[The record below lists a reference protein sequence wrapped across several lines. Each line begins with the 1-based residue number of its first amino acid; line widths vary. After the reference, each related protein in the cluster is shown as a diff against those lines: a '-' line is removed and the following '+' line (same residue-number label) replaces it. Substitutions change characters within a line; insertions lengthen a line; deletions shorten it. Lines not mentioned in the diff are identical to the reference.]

1 MLRVKD
7 RVILSWANRMSLT
20 EIVRT
25 CIFPYTKW
33 SEQRVE
39 QQRSGV
45 IRTNQFYLLEFFKVC
60 WVWFFLY
67 LQNFRLQKFSSLCS
81 WHPQRLPFAA
91 WKIKIY
97 LEPQV
102 QVVLSGAREKWGKLR
117 FFCHIHNAKCN
128 QNYNLGCAD
137 CSVTSLTVL
146 SRMSIFP
153 TLNGPRQRI
162 RAVTIQHQPDH
173 FAFIQVDLVPSL
185 LTLKIARW
193 VLFTTKTN

>member
-1 MLRVKD
+1 MAKNTGGDYYWEKGQPNVKGKGSGYSE
-7 RVILSWANRMSLT
+7 LSKSYELNWGCKDLH
-20 EIVRT
+20 
-25 CIFPYTKW
+25 FPYTKW

-39 QQRSGV
+39 QQGLGWFAPTSLTFWNFSK
-45 IRTNQFYLLEFFKVC
+45 IC
-60 WVWFFLY
+60 WVWIVLY

-117 FFCHIHNAKCN
+117 FFCHIHNAKCD

-146 SRMSIFP
+146 Q
-153 TLNGPRQRI
+153 GW
-162 RAVTIQHQPDH
+162 
-173 FAFIQVDLVPSL
+173 AFSHH
-185 LTLKIARW
+185 
-193 VLFTTKTN
+193 